1 MTVIV
6 VDSSVLA
13 KYILREEGW
22 EAARRVL
29 ASPGRLVTLD
39 LAVKEVL
46 NAIWKHAV
54 LFKSFDAGVAREKAM
69 LLERLVEEGVLEL
82 IDQSSLLLDAFSVAL
97 ETGLTVY
104 DSLFVVLAR
113 RESGV
118 LATSDSRQARV
129 ASQLGVRVNLVA

>member
-22 EAARRVL
+22 EAARKVL
-29 ASPGRLVTLD
+29 ASPGRVVTLD
-39 LAVKEVL
+39 LAFKEVL

-54 LFKSFDAGVAREKAM
+54 LLGSFDVRVAREKA
-69 LLERLVEEGVLEL
+69 LLLQRLFEEGVLEVA
-82 IDQSSLLLDAFSVAL
+82 DQSSLLADAFSVAL

-104 DSLFVVLAR
+104 DSLFIVLAR

-118 LATSDSRQARV
+118 LATCDSRQARV
-129 ASQLGVRVNLVA
+129 ASQLGVRVNIVA